1 MDTFIR
7 LFFTALIC
15 IAVSIPLSLGA
26 SVLEIPSSFNLV
38 GSGAR
43 AIGMGGAFIAVADD
57 ATAASWNPGGL
68 IHLTLPEFS
77 IVASGFHREEAIRFG
92 TNPGA
97 DGSHSVSE
105 PDSINYLS
113 AVCPFGLFDRN
124 MVVSLTYQ
132 QLYDMDREWAFTFD
146 KPLTGIEDHWNFQ
159 QTGSLSAL
167 GLSYCVQVIPDL
179 SVGITLNLWEDDL
192 SHNRW
197 ENRYSTTSTAGD
209 MPLFRF
215 DRKETHSFSGF
226 NANIGVLWYVS
237 HKLSLG
243 AVLKTPFRADVRY
256 VSREIQ
262 TYKSEPEDII
272 FSEEDAR
279 NDEIR
284 MPMSYGLGLV
294 YKFSDHFFM
303 SADIYRTEWDDFLYR
318 EENGTER
325 SPLTGKLMSE
335 SDISPTHQV
344 RLGAEYRLT
353 NKKKGYII
361 PIRGG
366 IFYDPAPAQ
375 SGTDDFFGF
384 SLGSG
389 FTLNDRFS
397 IDIAYQYRFGD
408 DVGRYMLENLEFSQ
422 NVDEHKVYLSVI
434 FYP

>member
-1 MDTFIR
+1 
-7 LFFTALIC
+7 
-15 IAVSIPLSLGA
+15 
-26 SVLEIPSSFNLV
+26 
-38 GSGAR
+38 
-43 AIGMGGAFIAVADD
+43 
-57 ATAASWNPGGL
+57 
-68 IHLTLPEFS
+68 
-77 IVASGFHREEAIRFG
+77 
-92 TNPGA
+92 
-97 DGSHSVSE
+97 
-105 PDSINYLS
+105 
-113 AVCPFGLFDRN
+113 
-124 MVVSLTYQ
+124 
-132 QLYDMDREWAFTFD
+132 
-146 KPLTGIEDHWNFQ
+146 
-159 QTGSLSAL
+159 
-167 GLSYCVQVIPDL
+167 
-179 SVGITLNLWEDDL
+179 
-192 SHNRW
+192 
-197 ENRYSTTSTAGD
+197 
-209 MPLFRF
+209 
-215 DRKETHSFSGF
+215 
-226 NANIGVLWYVS
+226 
-237 HKLSLG
+237 
-243 AVLKTPFRADVRY
+243 
-256 VSREIQ
+256 
-262 TYKSEPEDII
+262 
-272 FSEEDAR
+272 
-279 NDEIR
+279 

-375 SGTDDFFGF
+375 SGTDDFLGF
-384 SLGSG
+384 SFGSG